1 MAEHRLTNENIIQLY
16 ERDGETLRE
25 IGRKAGLSHEK
36 VRKILIAAGVH
47 LRPPIQRN
55 REIPREELVRLHFEL
70 GLGIME
76 IAERYGIHR
85 ATLLG
90 IMRRHGIE
98 PRRYSRRPGIEP
110 RKYPPLPELRVGESV
125 EIELPPRPAG
135 SGAHRVRYH
144 QMAKEAGIRVSLQ
157 TINGGNALRVTR
169 IQPDAHPEGEVL
181 GTA

>member
-1 MAEHRLTNENIIQLY
+1 MAEHRLTNEKIIQLY

-55 REIPREELVRLHFEL
+55 REIPREELVRLHFES

-90 IMRRHGIE
+90 IMHRHGIE
-98 PRRYSRRPGIEP
+98 PRRYTRRPVIAN
-110 RKYPPLPELRVGESV
+110 RKYSLPELRVGETV
-125 EIELPPRPAG
+125 EIQLPPRPEG
-135 SGAHRVRYH
+135 SKADRVRFY
-144 QMAKEAGIRVSLQ
+144 QMAKEAGIRVSLK
-157 TINGGNALRVTR
+157 TINGGSSLRVTR
-169 IQPDAHPEGEVL
+169 IAGED
-181 GTA
+181 GSE